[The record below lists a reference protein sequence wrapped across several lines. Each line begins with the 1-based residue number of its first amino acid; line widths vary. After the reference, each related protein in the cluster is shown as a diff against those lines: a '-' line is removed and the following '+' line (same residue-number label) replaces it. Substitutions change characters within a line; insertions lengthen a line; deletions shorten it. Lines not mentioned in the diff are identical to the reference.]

1 MTPWVHKYD
10 RQKKWDNEV
19 DIMLAPDYEPVE
31 EWEKK
36 PLFEVE
42 DEDEEGEEGEDGEGD
57 DDEEWYLSSN
67 KIWAVCFQ
75 DR

>member
-1 MTPWVHKYD
+1 
-10 RQKKWDNEV
+10 
-19 DIMLAPDYEPVE
+19 MLAPDYEPVE

-57 DDEEWYLSSN
+57 DDEE
-67 KIWAVCFQ
+67 
-75 DR
+75 